1 MIRRLGL
8 ALLLLLLAG
17 PLMAL
22 GPDEILPDPALEAR
36 ARALSRE
43 LRCLVCQTESI
54 DDSNA
59 ELARDLRLLVRRRLL
74 AGDSD
79 AAVLAYIHERYGDYV
94 LMRPPV
100 TDRTAL
106 LWFGPF
112 GLLLGVGGWLL
123 LRARRTQ
130 IQPDAPAPLTEAER
144 ERLRRLET
152 ES

>member
-1 MIRRLGL
+1 MIRWL
-8 ALLLLLLAG
+8 ALMLLLLAG
-17 PLMAL
+17 PLTAL

-100 TDRTAL
+100 TDRTLL

-112 GLLLGVGGWLL
+112 ALLVGIGGWLL
-123 LRARRTQ
+123 LRARRARPF
-130 IQPDAPAPLTEAER
+130 PDVSAPLTEAER
-144 ERLRRLET
+144 ERLRHLET
-152 ES
+152 DA

>member
-1 MIRRLGL
+1 MIRRLAL
-8 ALLLLLLAG
+8 ALVLLAG
-17 PLMAL
+17 PLAAL
-22 GPDEILPDPALEAR
+22 GPDEILADPALEAR

-43 LRCLVCQTESI
+43 LRCLVCQSESI

-59 ELARDLRLLVRRRLL
+59 DLARDLRLLVRRRLL

-79 AAVLAYIHERYGDYV
+79 AAVLAYIHERYGDFV

-112 GLLLGVGGWLL
+112 GLLAGVGGLL
-123 LRARRTQ
+123 LIRARRKTKT
-130 IQPDAPAPLTEAER
+130 PVAPAPLTAAER
-144 ERLRRLET
+144 EQLRQLEKDA
-152 ES
+152 

>member
-1 MIRRLGL
+1 MIRRLAL
-8 ALLLLLLAG
+8 ALVLVAGSLA
-17 PLMAL
+17 AI
-22 GPDEILPDPALEAR
+22 GPDEILADPALEAR

-43 LRCLVCQTESI
+43 LRCLVCQNESI

-59 ELARDLRLLVRRRLL
+59 ELARDLRLLVRRRLT

-79 AAVLAYIHERYGDYV
+79 AAVIAYIHDRYGDFV

-112 GLLLGVGGWLL
+112 GLLAGIGLWLV
-123 LRARRTQ
+123 LRARRKTK
-130 IQPDAPAPLTEAER
+130 APAAPTPLTETER
-144 ERLRRLET
+144 EQLRQLEKDA
-152 ES
+152 

>member
-1 MIRRLGL
+1 MIRRLAL
-8 ALLLLLLAG
+8 ALVLLAG
-17 PLMAL
+17 PLAAL
-22 GPDEILPDPALEAR
+22 GPDEILADPALEAR

-43 LRCLVCQTESI
+43 LRCLVCQSESI

-59 ELARDLRLLVRRRLL
+59 DLARDLRLLVRRRLL

-79 AAVLAYIHERYGDYV
+79 AAVLAYIHERYGDFV

-112 GLLLGVGGWLL
+112 GLLAGVGGLL
-123 LRARRTQ
+123 LIRARRKTKA
-130 IQPDAPAPLTEAER
+130 PVAPAPLTPAER
-144 ERLRRLET
+144 EQLRQLEKDA
-152 ES
+152 